1 MQVIKLNDDI
11 YSDFIIY
18 TASEWKKEVYKDR
31 DIFDKTIR
39 VNLIASERGTTLIF
53 ENKHFLVVPDNAI
66 LKKYAIWRNHKV
78 IGYCELD
85 EKTAQKANKANN
97 SVFWFGFD
105 KTTNP
110 EKYKEV

>member
-1 MQVIKLNDDI
+1 MQKIKLNDDI

-18 TASEWKKEVYKDR
+18 TASEWKKEVYKGR

-39 VNLIASERGTTLIF
+39 VNLIAGERGTTLIF
-53 ENKHFLVVPDNAI
+53 ENKHFLIVSDNAI

-78 IGYCELD
+78 IGYCDLD
-85 EKTAQKANKANN
+85 EKTARKANKANN
-97 SVFWFGFD
+97 FTFYFGFD

-110 EKYKEV
+110 EKY

>member
-1 MQVIKLNDDI
+1 MQKIKLNDDI
-11 YSDFIIY
+11 YSTFIIY
-18 TASEWKKEVYKDR
+18 TASEWKKEVYKSH
-31 DIFDKTIR
+31 DIYDKTIR
-39 VNLIASERGTTLIF
+39 VNLITGKRGTTLIF
-53 ENKHFLVVPDNAI
+53 ENKHFLVVSDN
-66 LKKYAIWRNHKV
+66 AIWRNYKV

>member
-1 MQVIKLNDDI
+1 MQIIKLNDDI
-11 YSDFIIY
+11 YSTFIIY
-18 TASEWKKEVYKDR
+18 TASEWEKEAYKD
-31 DIFDKTIR
+31 ISINNKTIR
-39 VNLIASERGTTLIF
+39 VNLIAGERGMTLIF
-53 ENKHFLVVPDNAI
+53 ENKHFLVVPDNAK

-97 SVFWFGFD
+97 CTFYFGFD

-110 EKYKEV
+110 ERY